1 MMKGKFVRVCGN
13 KWRKIG
19 SGGSIP
25 SSTCCENCCQWPLWP
40 SMQEENSIP
49 KDVPKG
55 HLVIYVGENHKR
67 FVIKITLLNHPLLKA
82 LLDQAQEEYDYNA
95 DSKLYI
101 PCDESLFL
109 DIVRCASSPDDHR
122 RIHLCLREFN

>member
-109 DIVRCASSPDDHR
+109 DIVRCASSPDDHQ
-122 RIHLCLREFN
+122 RIHLCL